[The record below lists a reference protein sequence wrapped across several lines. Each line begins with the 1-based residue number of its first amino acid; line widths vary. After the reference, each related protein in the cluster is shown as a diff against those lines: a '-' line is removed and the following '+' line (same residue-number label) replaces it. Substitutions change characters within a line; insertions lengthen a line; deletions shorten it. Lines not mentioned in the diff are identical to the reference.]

1 MDRRTFTKQST
12 NLSLIACFSPL
23 IPFFKKDLSIPV
35 HSQFTNAMQLHLDH
49 FAGQMNQ
56 THASMSPRLIEQYVK
71 PVQILKAETTQ
82 EGYFLEYQNYRQ
94 HTISFVQKGEHSY
107 TKISQ

>member
-12 NLSLIACFSPL
+12 HLSLIACFSPL
-23 IPFFKKDLSIPV
+23 IPFFNKELQIPV
-35 HSQFTNAMQLHLDH
+35 HPQLTPAMQVHLDQ

-56 THASMSPRLIEQYVK
+56 THVAMSPRLIEQYVK
-71 PVQILKAETTQ
+71 PVQILKAETNQ
-82 EGYFLEYQNYRQ
+82 EGYFLEYRNYRK
-94 HTISFVQKGEHSY
+94 HTISFVRKSDRSF